1 MTVVRH
7 HILPSLFALPLIT
20 MIAVI
25 AAMGADVGR
34 TVQPEAG
41 PSASI
46 AKLVRHI
53 NAALRLR
60 DSVVVTLNIEASPG
74 EVVVTSVPIEGVPFT
89 LELRPHSVRA
99 EEYQVLAQVEDGSLV
114 SVEPGP
120 VRTLR
125 GSVVD
130 APGSVVAGSLLESGL
145 HARLLSSDGEE
156 YWVEP
161 IGGWVAGATPD
172 QHVLYR
178 SDDVIPGEGT
188 CAVDDG
194 LIPWPDV
201 GGLADGPHQVGPVRG
216 GVSVTEFAADADY
229 EYFQAY
235 GSVAAVE
242 DRINSIMNA
251 VNVQYERDVGIT
263 HAITA
268 IVVRTAESDPYDDA
282 VFPGQLLIQFQE
294 HWLANHAD
302 IPRDVAQ
309 LFTGRDLYGS
319 WVGVA
324 WSSSICTDDGFSLV
338 QSDAYPD
345 FAYVTDLTAHEL
357 GHNWGA
363 DHCVY
368 EYTMNP
374 TILGVNQFHPTD
386 TIPEII
392 AFRDSCPC
400 LDGCNDGGASIRPA
414 LSAISAAAIPPTPID
429 DP

>member
-1 MTVVRH
+1 
-7 HILPSLFALPLIT
+7 
-20 MIAVI
+20 
-25 AAMGADVGR
+25 MGADVGR

-46 AKLVRHI
+46 AKLVSHV
-53 NAALRLR
+53 NAALGLR
-60 DSVVVTLNIEASPG
+60 DSAVVTLNIDGNSA
-74 EVVVTSVPIEGVPFT
+74 EVIVTNVPIEGVPFT
-89 LELRPHSVRA
+89 LELRPHSVRV
-99 EEYQVLAQVEDGSLV
+99 EDYQVLAQVEDGSLV
-114 SVEPGP
+114 SVKPGP

-125 GSVVD
+125 GSVVN
-130 APGSVVAGSLLESGL
+130 APGSVVAGSLLEGGL
-145 HARLLSSDGEE
+145 HARVFLPGDEE

-161 IGGWVAGATPD
+161 IGGRVAEATQD
-172 QHVLYR
+172 QHVVYR

-188 CAVDDG
+188 CAVNDR
-194 LIPWPDV
+194 LIATLAVED
-201 GGLADGPHQVGPVRG
+201 LADYPHQVGPVRG
-216 GVSVTEFAADADY
+216 GVSVAEFAADADY

-251 VNVQYERDVGIT
+251 VNIQYERDVGIT
-263 HAITA
+263 HVVTA
-268 IVVRTAESDPYDDA
+268 IVVRTAEPDPYDDV

-294 HWLANHAD
+294 HWLANHAE

-309 LFTGRDLYGS
+309 LFTGKDLYGTC
-319 WVGVA
+319 VGVA
-324 WSSSICTDDGFSLV
+324 WSSSVCTDSGFSLV

-345 FAYVTDLTAHEL
+345 FAYVTNLTAHEL

-363 DHCVY
+363 DHCIY

-374 TILGVNQFHPTD
+374 TMFGVNEFHPTD

-414 LSAISAAAIPPTPID
+414 PSAISAAAIPPTPID
-429 DP
+429 GP